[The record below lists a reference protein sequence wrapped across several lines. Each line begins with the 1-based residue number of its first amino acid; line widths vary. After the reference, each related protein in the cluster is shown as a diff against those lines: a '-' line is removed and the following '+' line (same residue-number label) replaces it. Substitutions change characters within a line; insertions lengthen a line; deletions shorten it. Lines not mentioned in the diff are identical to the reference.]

1 MKRPTIFS
9 IAAVVLLV
17 PLVGIVL
24 AAPPD
29 PIARALS
36 IMSTLRNQTSGD
48 NIVQL
53 PGAKAVEW
61 TEYFYDA
68 YPRFRSVD
76 GEGLD
81 IPFASMTND
90 QRAVMYLNILRDY
103 HKQVRLGTIR
113 QAASTQSLE
122 NTANSET
129 DIDLGTPE

>member
-68 YPRFRSVD
+68 YPAFRPD
-76 GEGLD
+76 GV
-81 IPFASMTND
+81 PFASMTND